1 MKITNYKLKDFLTLE
16 NEEEVNQHL
25 LILESLNPLPEI
37 TNPLYRWWKIGKWK
51 QPNTIKVKNVMECT
65 FGQVEELRQL
75 MNDGNVDSIIEAISI
90 VTNTEKK
97 AIYHFTITDFYS
109 IIKSI
114 TNDLLMMG
122 NMEYNELHQENDD
135 PHIELVRAGERMEK
149 FGTLNTINSLA
160 GDDITKWEQ
169 VENMPYMVVFTKLRM
184 DKEKAAIQKE
194 LNDLQKKKQG

>member
-1 MKITNYKLKDFLTLE
+1 MKIKNYKLRDFFKQKDGVINTY
-16 NEEEVNQHL
+16 
-25 LILESLNPLPEI
+25 LIFLESLKPLSEI
-37 TNPLYRWWKIGKWK
+37 TNPLYKWWKIGNWK
-51 QPNTIKVKNVMECT
+51 HSKMIKVKSVMECT

-75 MNDGNVDSIIEAISI
+75 MYEGSIDSVIEGVSI
-90 VTNTEKK
+90 VTNTSKK
-97 AIYHFTITDFYS
+97 MIYHFTIIDFYS

-114 TNDLLMMG
+114 TNDLITLS

-135 PHIELVRAGERMEK
+135 PHIEMVRAGERMEK

-184 DKEKAAIQKE
+184 DKEKAAIQKD
-194 LNDLQKKKQG
+194 LVDLQKKKQG